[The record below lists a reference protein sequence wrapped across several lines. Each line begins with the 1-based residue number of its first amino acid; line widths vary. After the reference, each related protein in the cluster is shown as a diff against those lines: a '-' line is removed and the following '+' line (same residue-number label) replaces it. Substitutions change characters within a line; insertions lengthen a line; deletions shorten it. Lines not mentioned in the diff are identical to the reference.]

1 MMMMMMM
8 QVGSWSAMTGYGLAF
23 PHNSKHRS
31 KFNSQLL
38 EYRENGDLERLS
50 RYWLHGV
57 CKPNMQEKRASEP
70 LSIDQFLSAFLLLI
84 LGTVCSLFLLLCEH
98 VYVRYIREAVRS
110 KTTHK
115 TQYYAANKESCF
127 SVLRKT
133 LNSGSTDSLMIRSCS
148 IPESLACQWEC
159 QDRLKNS
166 PIKPRQC
173 RQGTLS

>member
-1 MMMMMMM
+1 
-8 QVGSWSAMTGYGLAF
+8 MTGYGLAF

-84 LGTVCSLFLLLCEH
+84 LGEIDNEHGLETDLVCRHGLLPLPASL
-98 VYVRYIREAVRS
+98 
-110 KTTHK
+110 
-115 TQYYAANKESCF
+115 
-127 SVLRKT
+127 
-133 LNSGSTDSLMIRSCS
+133 
-148 IPESLACQWEC
+148 
-159 QDRLKNS
+159 
-166 PIKPRQC
+166 
-173 RQGTLS
+173 